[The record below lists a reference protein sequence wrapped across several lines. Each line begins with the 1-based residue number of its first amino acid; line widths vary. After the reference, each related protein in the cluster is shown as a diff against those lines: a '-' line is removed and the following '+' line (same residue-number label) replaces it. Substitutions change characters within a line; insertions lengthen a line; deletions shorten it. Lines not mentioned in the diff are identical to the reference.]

1 MKYIKSYIFL
11 TLMVV
16 SLVGCKVDDL
26 KDDVNDLKDR
36 VTLMEEQV
44 KLLNDNVEV
53 LSYVLDPQQKTING
67 VKPSDDNTQFTI
79 TLSDGSTMTLTVGKP
94 GKVEQP
100 TISVDENGYWVV
112 NGIFTGVKAE
122 GKEGSTPEI
131 PEFRVH
137 DGAWQFRFGEDG
149 EWKLVE
155 GGNIG
160 GGSLGDQIF
169 ESAKVDGDKF
179 VITLANEGGTYELPI
194 VSQLAC
200 EINKDVVGADGY
212 IEFQPGE
219 TKTFKV
225 KITGTP
231 LAPVYPSGWRA
242 ELEELDAADENGY
255 NYLLVVYAPE
265 QASASSLANVVAS
278 NISEISVRVN
288 KGVFWA
294 VDKINVKLPKVY
306 DSNYAQF
313 MDGATLSINGYEFSK
328 ESLGIDNDQK
338 IHIVTGST
346 DISESGVYFVKE
358 DNITFTYNL
367 GTSNSVDY
375 LVIVPYDDTNK
386 RSKLTVKR
394 QVYLNKFF
402 ICQNVDIEYTVT
414 SSYVLRLQVGTP
426 VNVIM
431 NNCNVSG
438 LIAGSGFA
446 MPQTAGSVSLEK
458 FSAVSCNF
466 NIDDTSASP
475 NSPDVSATNLVNN
488 MDCSVFEF
496 VNNIVYRS
504 VDKTSGVAL
513 NVKMYNGSSRTIN
526 SLIFNNNTIVGLES
540 NTTAM
545 VYAKSINAIDINN
558 NIFWNTEMD
567 ANSMFIR
574 YVNNMQDPSKATGGN
589 NIGYSGTNE
598 KTFKVFFT
606 NSKVNPPITCPPAF
620 SNSSADFQKS
630 DIFKVDD
637 TNSFNTTKGVFIPTA
652 AYSSYGAQR

>member
-1 MKYIKSYIFL
+1 MKYIKSYILL
-11 TLMVV
+11 TLMAV
-16 SLVGCKVDDL
+16 SFVGCKMDDL

-36 VTLMEEQV
+36 VTLMEEQI
-44 KLLNDNVEV
+44 KILNDNVEV
-53 LSYVLDPQQKTING
+53 FAYVLDSQQKTISS
-67 VKPSDDNTQFTI
+67 VTESDGQYII

-94 GKVEQP
+94 GSVVQP

-112 NGIFTGVKAE
+112 NGLSTGVKAVGE
-122 GKEGSTPEI
+122 DGTTPDY
-131 PEFRVH
+131 PEFQVKN
-137 DGAWQFRFGEDG
+137 GEWQVRFGEDG
-149 EWKLVE
+149 EWKPVE

-169 ESAKVDGDKF
+169 ESAEVVGDKF
-179 VITLANEGGTYELPI
+179 VIVLANDGGTYELPI

-242 ELEELDAADENGY
+242 ELEKLESADENGY

-265 QASASSLANVVAS
+265 QTSASSLANVVAS

-288 KGVFWA
+288 KSVFWA

-313 MDGATLSINGYEFSK
+313 MDGAALSINGYEFSK
-328 ESLGIDNDQK
+328 ASLGIDDDQK
-338 IHIVTGST
+338 IHIVTGNT
-346 DISESGVYFVKE
+346 DISESGVYFVNE

-367 GTSNSVDY
+367 GNSVSVDY
-375 LVIVPYDDTNK
+375 LVILPYDDTNK
-386 RSKLTVKR
+386 RSKLTVQK

-402 ICQNVDIEYTVT
+402 ICQNVDIEYTAT
-414 SSYVLRLQVGTP
+414 SSYVLRLQPETP

-438 LIAGSGFA
+438 LVAGSGFA

-466 NIDDTSASP
+466 NIDDTSVA
-475 NSPDVSATNLVNN
+475 ATNLVNN

-513 NVKMYNGSSRTIN
+513 NVKMYNGNSRTIN

-540 NTTAM
+540 TNTTM
-545 VYAKSINAIDINN
+545 VYAKYINAIDINN

-574 YVNNMQDPSKATGGN
+574 YLNNMQDPSKATGGN
-589 NIGYSGTNE
+589 NIGYSGD
-598 KTFKVFFT
+598 KTFRVFYVDSGT
-606 NSKVNPPITCPPAF
+606 GITAPPAF
-620 SNSSADFQKS
+620 SNLPADFQKS
-630 DIFKVDD
+630 DIFNVDD
-637 TNSFNTTKGVFIPTA
+637 TNSFNTATGVFIPTA
-652 AYSSYGAQR
+652 SYSSYGAQR

>member
-67 VKPSDDNTQFTI
+67 VKSSDDNTQFTI

-94 GKVEQP
+94 GTVVPP
-100 TISVDENGYWVV
+100 TISVDGNGYWVV

-137 DGAWQFRFGEDG
+137 DGAWQVRFGEDG
-149 EWKLVE
+149 EWNPVE

-179 VITLANEGGTYELPI
+179 VITLANDGGTYELPI
-194 VSQLAC
+194 VSQLSC
-200 EINKDVVGADGY
+200 EINKDMVGADGY
-212 IEFQPGE
+212 IEFQPGG

-242 ELEELDAADENGY
+242 ELEKLDSADENGY
-255 NYLLVVYAPE
+255 NYQLVVYAPE
-265 QASASSLANVVAS
+265 QTSASSLANVVAS

-288 KGVFWA
+288 KSVFWA

-313 MDGATLSINGYEFSK
+313 MDGAVLSINGYEFSK
-328 ESLGIDNDQK
+328 ESLGIDDDQK
-338 IHIVTGST
+338 IHIVTGDT
-346 DISESGVYFVKE
+346 EISGSGVYFVKE

-367 GTSNSVDY
+367 ENTNSVDY
-375 LVIVPYDDTNK
+375 LVIVPYDDTNR
-386 RSKLTVKR
+386 RSKLTVQK

-402 ICQNVDIEYTVT
+402 ICQNVDIEYTAS
-414 SSYVLRLQVGTP
+414 SSYVLRLQPGTP

-438 LIAGSGFA
+438 LVAGSGFA
-446 MPQTAGSVSLEK
+446 MPQIEGEVSLEK

-466 NIDDTSASP
+466 NIDKDISTKTLYVITGM
-475 NSPDVSATNLVNN
+475 NCGTL
-488 MDCSVFEF
+488 EF

-504 VDKTSGVAL
+504 FTLSSSSL
-513 NVKMYNGSSRTIN
+513 NMKIYNGKTKENEFEIA

-540 NTTAM
+540 TTTAM
-545 VYAKSINAIDINN
+545 VYAKLIGAIDINN
-558 NIFWNTEMD
+558 NIFWNTEMG

-574 YVNNMQDPSKATGGN
+574 YMNNMQDPSKATGGN
-589 NIGYSGTNE
+589 NIGYSGTN
-598 KTFKVFFT
+598 KKNFKVFFT
-606 NSKVNPPITCPPAF
+606 DSGSNIVCPPAF
-620 SNSSADFQKS
+620 SNSTTDFQKS
-630 DIFKVDD
+630 DIFNVDD
-637 TNSFNTTKGVFIPTA
+637 ANSFNTTKGVFIPTA
-652 AYSSYGAQR
+652 SYSSYGAQR

>member
-1 MKYIKSYIFL
+1 MKHIKSYILL
-11 TLMVV
+11 TWMAV

-26 KDDVNDLKDR
+26 KDDVNDLKNR
-36 VTLMEEQV
+36 VALIEEQV
-44 KLLNDNVEV
+44 RILNDNVEV
-53 LSYVLDPQQKTING
+53 FAYVLDSQQKTISS
-67 VKPSDDNTQFTI
+67 VTESDGQYII

-94 GKVEQP
+94 GSVVQP

-112 NGIFTGVKAE
+112 NGLSTGVKAVGE
-122 GKEGSTPEI
+122 DGTTPDY
-131 PEFRVH
+131 PEFQVKN
-137 DGAWQFRFGEDG
+137 GEWQVRFGEDG
-149 EWKLVE
+149 EWKPVE

-169 ESAKVDGDKF
+169 ESAEVVGDKF
-179 VITLANEGGTYELPI
+179 VIVLANDGGTYELPI
-194 VSQLAC
+194 VSQLSC
-200 EINKDVVGADGY
+200 EINKDMVGADGY

-242 ELEELDAADENGY
+242 ELEKLESADENGY

-265 QASASSLANVVAS
+265 QTSASSLANVVAS

-288 KGVFWA
+288 KDVFWA

-306 DSNYAQF
+306 DSNYARF
-313 MDGATLSINGYEFSK
+313 LDGATLSINGYEFSK
-328 ESLGIDNDQK
+328 ESLGIDDDQK
-338 IHIVTGST
+338 IHIVTGDT
-346 DISESGVYFVKE
+346 EISGSGVYFVKE

-367 GTSNSVDY
+367 GNSVSVDY
-375 LVIVPYDDTNK
+375 LVIVPYDDTNR
-386 RSKLTVKR
+386 RSKLTVQK

-402 ICQNVDIEYTVT
+402 ICQNVDIEYTAS
-414 SSYVLRLQVGTP
+414 SSYVLRLQPGTP

-438 LIAGSGFA
+438 LVAGSGFA
-446 MPQTAGSVSLEK
+446 MPQIEGEVSLEK

-466 NIDDTSASP
+466 NIDKDISTKTLYVITGM
-475 NSPDVSATNLVNN
+475 NCGTL
-488 MDCSVFEF
+488 EF

-504 VDKTSGVAL
+504 FTLSSSSL
-513 NVKMYNGSSRTIN
+513 NMKIYNGKTKENEFEIA

-540 NTTAM
+540 TTTAM
-545 VYAKSINAIDINN
+545 VYAKLIGAIDINN
-558 NIFWNTEMD
+558 NIFWNTEMG

-574 YVNNMQDPSKATGGN
+574 YMNNMQDPSKATGGN
-589 NIGYSGTNE
+589 NIGYSGTNK

-606 NSKVNPPITCPPAF
+606 DSGSNIVCPPAF
-620 SNSSADFQKS
+620 SNSTADFQKS
-630 DIFKVDD
+630 DIFNVDD
-637 TNSFNTTKGVFIPTA
+637 ANSFNTTKGVFIPTA
-652 AYSSYGAQR
+652 AYSSYGAQRK